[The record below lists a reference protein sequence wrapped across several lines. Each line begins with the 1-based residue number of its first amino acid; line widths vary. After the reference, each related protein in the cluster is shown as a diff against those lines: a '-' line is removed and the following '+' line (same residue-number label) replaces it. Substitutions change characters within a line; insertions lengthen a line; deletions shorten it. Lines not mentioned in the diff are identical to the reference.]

1 MVSPEVV
8 AKALATIGSSPAN
21 REYFFANLRSAEW
34 LEPLRAAGRFKAPVQ
49 ALRDGRGISFV
60 PWPESGYLARMAAE
74 KPELVRDIILE
85 SRETDNERVHQDF
98 VEAAIRMTPSAAAAV
113 AKFEAAWI
121 RKQPHLYL
129 LYPEK
134 VGELISYLARN
145 GEIETALNLSRVLLM
160 IVPPPELLDEEPDNT
175 LSLRHRPVGKCPQWE
190 YQQVLSTNVQDL
202 VNAAP
207 EQALRLLSD
216 LLETAIRIRSQR
228 QEDQTEDYSWIW
240 MPDVE
245 SKRFD
250 ELTEALVSATR
261 DAAVMMSTS
270 AEMTELAT
278 DHLWS
283 RKWRMFRRLAAHIL
297 RKSLT
302 APIGKIEELLS
313 QPIEYED
320 FPGRSPEFD
329 KLLTDRFADLGETAK
344 AKILG
349 FIENGPDLSNFKK
362 RKEAEGKPATDD
374 EVNEA
379 ADYWRLKWLHKIRT
393 SLDASWAERY
403 STIVGRLG
411 APQDEESFGAIHG
424 SWVGPTSPKS
434 PEELRQM
441 SGDEVITF
449 LKTWHSTGEW
459 NAPSAEGLGR
469 SLSAMLTAEPQKL
482 AASAALLC
490 GLEPTYV
497 RSAIDGFA
505 AALKNGQSF
514 DYSQIIDL
522 CEWVLAQGNEEKP
535 LLHSMEKD
543 PDWNWTR
550 KSIGWFL
557 NEALKPE
564 EKSTIPL
571 SQRKRV
577 WALLESLAEDPVSIE
592 QERPYGRG
600 VFTGATSLNV
610 TRGVALDGML
620 KYAHWLNKQG
630 AITSEERKL
639 DSIPEL
645 KRAFDQH
652 IGNDKSVAAREVF
665 GREFPTLFWL
675 DKEWATSVSASI
687 FGELERELGDIAFTN
702 YLLFRPAYHHLL
714 PVLIPYYQRAI
725 ELVGQQS
732 RKDVDEVDR
741 HLVQHL
747 MSLYW
752 QAQIAID
759 TKDHL
764 IKEFFAK
771 APAELRSYA
780 IEFIGRSLHR
790 AEPEKPEVLKRLTE
804 LWEWRWED
812 LKQHRCDGEPIAFGT
827 WFASSQFD
835 LDWSFNNLISALR
848 LCHKAELD
856 FWVVEQLAKVS
867 QDRPAAAVEALGMMI
882 EGDREGWAMHG
893 WHDHPRTVLATAL
906 NSADRRAQEEAHR
919 VIHLLGSRGWYGY
932 RDLLR
937 SGR

>member
-1 MVSPEVV
+1 MVSREVV
-8 AKALATIGSSPAN
+8 AKALETIGSSPAN
-21 REYFFANLRSAEW
+21 REYFFANLRSADW
-34 LEPLRAAGRFKAPVQ
+34 LEPLRAAGRFKAPVK
-49 ALRDGRGISFV
+49 ALRDGGGISFV
-60 PWPESGYLARMAAE
+60 PWPESGYLVRMAAE

-85 SRETDNERVHQDF
+85 SEETDNERIHQDF
-98 VEAAIRMTPSAAAAV
+98 VEAAVRMTPSSAAAV

-134 VGELISYLARN
+134 VGELIRHLAKN
-145 GEIETALNLSRVLLM
+145 AQIEAALNLSRELLM
-160 IVPPPELLDEEPDNT
+160 IVPPPELSDGERDDT
-175 LSLRHRPVGKCPQWE
+175 FSLRHRPVGKCPQWE
-190 YQQVLSTNVQDL
+190 YQQALSVAVPDL
-202 VNAAP
+202 VKATP

-216 LLETAIRIRSQR
+216 LVEAAIRIRAQR

-270 AEMTELAT
+270 AEMTALAI

-283 RKWRMFRRLAAHIL
+283 RKWRMFRRLAAHVL
-297 RKSLT
+297 RKSPT

-329 KLLTDRFADLGETAK
+329 KLLTDRFADLSETVK

-349 FIENGPDLSNFKK
+349 FIEKGPDLSNFKK
-362 RKEAEGKPATDD
+362 NKEAAGKPATEG

-393 SLDASWAERY
+393 SLDASWTERY

-411 APQDEESFGAIHG
+411 APQDEESSRASHG
-424 SWVGPTSPKS
+424 VWVGPTSPKS
-434 PEELRQM
+434 AEELRQM
-441 SGDEVITF
+441 SGDEVIAF

-514 DYSQIIDL
+514 DYSQIIEL
-522 CEWVLAQGNEEKP
+522 CEWVLTQGSEEKP
-535 LLHSMEKD
+535 FQSEDHD

-557 NEALKPE
+557 NEALNSE
-564 EKSTIPL
+564 GKSTIPL
-571 SQRKRV
+571 SQRERV
-577 WALLESLAEDPVSIE
+577 WALLESLSEDPVSIE

-620 KYAHWLNKQG
+620 KYAYWLYKQSV
-630 AITSEERKL
+630 ITSEERRL

-652 IGNDKSVAAREVF
+652 IANDKSVAAREVF
-665 GREFPTLFWL
+665 GRGFPTLFWL

-702 YLLFRPAYHHLL
+702 YLLACPAYHHLL
-714 PVLIPYYQRAI
+714 PVLVPYYQRAI

-732 RKDVDEVDR
+732 RKEVDEVDR

-764 IKEFFAK
+764 IREFFAK
-771 APAELRSYA
+771 APAGLRSYA
-780 IEFIGRSLHR
+780 IEFIGRSLHG
-790 AEPEKPEVLKRLTE
+790 AEPVKPEILKRLTE
-804 LWEWRWED
+804 LWEWRWAE
-812 LKQHRCDGEPIAFGT
+812 LKQHRCDGEPISFGT
-827 WFASSQFD
+827 WFASGQFD

-893 WHDHPRTVLATAL
+893 WRDHPRTVLATAL
-906 NSADRRAQEEAHR
+906 DSTEARAQQEAQR

-937 SGR
+937 SVR